1 TISVDKFSGTLDD
14 LQKSSIQEINNT
26 VSGANIVDKSVTNLA
41 NKEASQLVF
50 TGKNGQDILKNM
62 QFVTLRGDQAYTI
75 TYTAKID
82 DYDQFVETAEMM
94 IKSLEIK

>member
-1 TISVDKFSGTLDD
+1 
-14 LQKSSIQEINNT
+14 
-26 VSGANIVDKSVTNLA
+26 
-41 NKEASQLVF
+41 
-50 TGKNGQDILKNM
+50 M